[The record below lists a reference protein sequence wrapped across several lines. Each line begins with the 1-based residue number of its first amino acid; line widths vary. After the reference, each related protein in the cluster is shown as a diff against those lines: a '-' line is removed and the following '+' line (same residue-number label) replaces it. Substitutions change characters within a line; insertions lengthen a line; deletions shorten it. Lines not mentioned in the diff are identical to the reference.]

1 MKQDEKTTSM
11 LNDCL
16 TGRITEGYRKGTM
29 MTVKQMGDLLGL
41 KKTERYWL
49 LHKNVFESKNIHGK
63 TMVDVASFEKWYAG
77 QIHYRKVTGEK
88 PGELI
93 NAATYSISDVSEMLG
108 ISASRVYALIKREQ
122 LETVAVD
129 FRMRVPREV
138 FDQWYSSQSHYRK
151 ANNSFHLADIART
164 AVYSKEPVANTFEFP
179 EAGDQKSK
187 DNGTGK
193 TRNAWCEHAAGFV
206 TIAEAAEMA
215 GVTRQAISR
224 LTYSGKVPF
233 MRAGGRILIHRSGFE
248 KWMQDRKTGHDNG
261 LDNRKAGLDNT
272 AVRQKGCGQSGTEKD
287 HTKSRMICNRG
298 K

>member
-1 MKQDEKTTSM
+1 M

-77 QIHYRKVTGEK
+77 QIHYRKVTGEE

-93 NAATYSISDVSEMLG
+93 NAVTYSIHDISEILG

-151 ANNSFHLADIART
+151 ANNSFHLADIERT
-164 AVYSKEPVANTFEFP
+164 AVYSKEPVARELLCVLNSEQKTVFKDYYNISP
-179 EAGDQKSK
+179 EVELTLENVALSRKWLRQNNETDNERTAGYILK
-187 DNGTGK
+187 DFRDGK
-193 TRNAWCEHAAGFV
+193 
-206 TIAEAAEMA
+206 I
-215 GVTRQAISR
+215 
-224 LTYSGKVPF
+224 GKF
-233 MRAGGRILIHRSGFE
+233 ILDTLE
-248 KWMQDRKTGHDNG
+248 D
-261 LDNRKAGLDNT
+261 
-272 AVRQKGCGQSGTEKD
+272 
-287 HTKSRMICNRG
+287 
-298 K
+298 